1 MTFNLRN
8 KDNYLWNAMITVLVL
23 TLHSS
28 VQLKLNGDV
37 KWTVTRT
44 QKQKPVRNKT
54 A

>member
-23 TLHSS
+23 ILHSS

-37 KWTVTRT
+37 K
-44 QKQKPVRNKT
+44 
-54 A
+54 